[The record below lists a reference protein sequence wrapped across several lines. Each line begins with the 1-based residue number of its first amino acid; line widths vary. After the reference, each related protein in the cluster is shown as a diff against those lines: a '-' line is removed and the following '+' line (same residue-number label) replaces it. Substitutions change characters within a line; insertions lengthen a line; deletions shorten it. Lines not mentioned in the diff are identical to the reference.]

1 MHWNSAK
8 YLAFFLLCIYPIYL
22 LGTPNAP
29 FLPGETLEYSLKWG
43 FIPVGF
49 ATMEV
54 GSRQPGD
61 EQPWKVLFSVRTNRF
76 ADNFY
81 KVRTHI
87 SSLVDANF
95 TRTLKYQKSQKEGK
109 TNNEIVVDFNYEKEK
124 VVFIENNQTPRI
136 LALTKNVYDPLS
148 IAFAYRFYPSNS
160 HKNKTFP
167 VCDGK
172 KFLNVRLNVG
182 EKAKIE
188 VPYGTFW
195 ANDVVPD
202 MKNLSG
208 VFKKSPKGILRVWY
222 SADKRRIPLKISS
235 EVVVG
240 RFTAQLIRARGLK
253 EN

>member
-1 MHWNSAK
+1 MVSQE
-8 YLAFFLLCIYPIYL
+8 FDIVGI
-22 LGTPNAP
+22 GNAIVDVITDVND
-29 FLPGETLEYSLKWG
+29 E
-43 FIPVGF
+43 FINQQELRKGL
-49 ATMEV
+49 M
-54 GSRQPGD
+54 
-61 EQPWKVLFSVRTNRF
+61 
-76 ADNFY
+76 
-81 KVRTHI
+81 
-87 SSLVDANF
+87 SLVDLDTIKSLSNKIEIKANVSGGSVANSIVA
-95 TRTLKYQKSQKEGK
+95 LAQNNIKSAFIGK
-109 TNNEIVVDFNYEKEK
+109 VGKDEVGNSFIRGLEKEK

-172 KFLNVRLNVG
+172 KFLNVRLNAG

-188 VPYGTFW
+188 VPYGIFW